1 MRSGLSRETSIKH
14 EPIKNII
21 KMMKLTKTLW
31 ISLLGATFLSAG
43 LVACSSSDDDNQSSD
58 QDTTTGTLIAA
69 TDETD
74 MSVDEMV
81 ALATSN
87 NENTALPEDLTA
99 EQAYKN
105 DVLNAA
111 QDLSN
116 RYTGSNGTYHK
127 NVSYKVVTLNYRSID
142 GKGNPITLSGKLT
155 LPQVSGQYIMI
166 EDIILHCHATN
177 IDMTGNGVS
186 PATFKEMG
194 AYSFAVIDPDY
205 IGFGVTSKMPQT
217 YLCQKLIARQ
227 CVDME
232 LAALQYMKQQG
243 IKIKNGYGT
252 YVLGYSQGGGN
263 ALAVGRH
270 LQETDHGKTA
280 NKEINVKGLYCGA
293 GPYSPIGT
301 FEHWLKSDSLCLTA
315 VLSMVIK
322 GQQEGHADI
331 MSGTRLTSYFS
342 NDYLASGIPQ
352 AFDTNDLS
360 NTSSLLL
367 GDSKLTKIRYPEP
380 TVKTAYE
387 VCMGLPWMQFSKIM
401 SPEFADPNSHIRTAL
416 LQCLQMERVDDWT
429 PRMPVELYTA
439 PRDNVIPVKAN
450 AYSTYEKF
458 RAAGAPVTLAEAGSL
473 ANHITGQVAWANH
486 VKILLKKL

>member
-1 MRSGLSRETSIKH
+1 M
-14 EPIKNII
+14 
-21 KMMKLTKTLW
+21 
-31 ISLLGATFLSAG
+31 LGAAFLSTG
-43 LVACSSSDDDNQSSD
+43 LTACSSSDDNGQGNDPEPI
-58 QDTTTGTLIAA
+58 TGNLIAV
-69 TDETD
+69 TDETVVPVDD
-74 MSVDEMV
+74 MVT
-81 ALATSN
+81 LATPN
-87 NENTALPEDLTA
+87 NENTALPEDLID
-99 EQAYKN
+99 EQQYKN
-105 DVLNAA
+105 EVLVAA
-111 QDLSN
+111 QDLN
-116 RYTGSNGTYHK
+116 DRYGGGNGTYHS
-127 NVSYKVVTLNYRSID
+127 NVSYKVVTLNYSSID

-155 LPQVSGQYIMI
+155 LPQVVGEYITI

-177 IDMTGNGVS
+177 IDMTGGGVS

-232 LAALQYMKQQG
+232 LAALQYMKQEG

-270 LQETDHGKTA
+270 LQETEHGKTA
-280 NKEINVKGLYCGA
+280 NKEVNVKGLYCGA

-322 GQQEGHADI
+322 GQQEGHSDI
-331 MSGTRLTSYFS
+331 MRGIELTNYFS
-342 NDYLASGIPQ
+342 DAYLASGIPQ
-352 AFDTNDLS
+352 AFDTNVM
-360 NTSSLLL
+360 NNVAELLL
-367 GDSKLTKIRYPEP
+367 GDSKLTNIRYPEP
-380 TVKTAYE
+380 ATVTAYE
-387 VCMGLPWMQFSKIM
+387 ACMGLPWMQFSKIM

-416 LQCLQMERVDDWT
+416 LQCLVMERVDDWI
-429 PRMPVELYTA
+429 PKMPVEIYTA
-439 PRDNVIPVKAN
+439 PRDNVIPVVAN
-450 AYSTYEKF
+450 AYPVYEKF
-458 RAAGAPVTLAEAGSL
+458 RAAGAPVTLAEAGYL

-486 VKILLKKL
+486 VKLLLKKL